1 MKEAYRFTVDAQHR
15 VKVAKGVKKR

>member
-15 VKVAKGVKKR
+15 VKFAKGVKKR